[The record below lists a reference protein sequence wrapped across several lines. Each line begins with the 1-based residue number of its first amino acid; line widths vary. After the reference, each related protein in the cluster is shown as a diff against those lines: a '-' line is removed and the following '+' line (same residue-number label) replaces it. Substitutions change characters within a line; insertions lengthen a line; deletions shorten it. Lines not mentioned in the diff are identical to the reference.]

1 MTRDRRAG
9 STRQTQESGRFAY
22 ERLDR
27 AIHEKARL
35 GILTSLVTRPE
46 GLLFGE
52 LKHLCDLTDGNLS
65 RHLDV
70 LRDAGLIEIWK
81 GFEGRRPQTMCRLTA
96 EGRRRFVQYL
106 EELERVVKDALPR
119 ATKRAERAPS
129 LPHGWVPATD

>member
-1 MTRDRRAG
+1 
-9 STRQTQESGRFAY
+9 
-22 ERLDR
+22 
-27 AIHEKARL
+27 
-35 GILTSLVTRPE
+35 
-46 GLLFGE
+46 
-52 LKHLCDLTDGNLS
+52 LS

-106 EELERVVKDALPR
+106 GELERVVKDALPR

-129 LPHGWVPATD
+129 LPPGWVPATD